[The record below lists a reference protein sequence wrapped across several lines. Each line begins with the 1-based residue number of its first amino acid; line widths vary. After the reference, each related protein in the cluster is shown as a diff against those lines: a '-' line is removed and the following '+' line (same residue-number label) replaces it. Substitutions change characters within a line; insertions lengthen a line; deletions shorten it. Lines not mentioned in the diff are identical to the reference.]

1 MDYFKKFIS
10 EEYEWVFEFGTDAS
24 SILLDEFRDNITDEE
39 FENNFELFKTEA
51 TKKYINDEYYIQQ
64 LHEQMDDCFREVLY
78 EYSEDKN
85 KFIEEHK
92 INDDKINVE
101 IEEEIIAAYSTLKRY
116 PKSKEIIK
124 NIASKDKTCPEWI
137 QDLVK

>member
-1 MDYFKKFIS
+1 MNYLKQKQ
-10 EEYEWVFEFGTDAS
+10 
-24 SILLDEFRDNITDEE
+24 L
-39 FENNFELFKTEA
+39 
-51 TKKYINDEYYIQQ
+51 KKYINDEYYIQQ

-92 INDDKINVE
+92 INDDKINAE